1 MGLAVTRMVQ
11 DFRFALR
18 GLRRWPAFTVLSV
31 LLLALGTGTTT
42 ALVSL
47 VSGVL
52 WTPPPYADP
61 GRLVLVGPARSDG
74 QPFRGP
80 STARQIGDWGKAGA
94 FERTAGYFWIFD
106 YLVRGDGSASLE
118 GLAVS
123 PEYFGVIGRAPALGR
138 AFTRDER
145 SAQSHPVVL
154 ISDDLWRRQFRADPG
169 VVGTTLT
176 LSRHR
181 TLTIVG
187 VMPPG
192 IRFLPA
198 PLSEDAPGYDVDAK
212 VDFWVPQALE
222 AFPPNV
228 PIWNAVARL
237 RPGASLAQARAEIAA
252 IASRQAATTP
262 ALREMTATVEPLQ
275 AALNLEPGRL
285 LVPLLGA
292 AACVLLIACANAGA
306 LQLARALRRDGEL
319 AVHAALGASP
329 GRLVRRAL
337 AEHVAVGVIGGA
349 LGSGLAYATLALL
362 VRTNAVS
369 IPRIDAVAIDGR
381 LLAWSVGLGIVTGL
395 LAGLPSALRIHRGW
409 GRPGLD
415 PGGPSARVV
424 GGGWRTLQALTGAQ
438 IALTLALLAPAG
450 LLARSLQ
457 NAAAVTPGYRT
468 DHVLTM
474 MVTDV
479 GSDWQAFH
487 RRVLDRVQ
495 DVPGVS
501 GAAFGW
507 GLPLTNTGAST
518 RVRLGATEDTR
529 ITAPVRAVTPS
540 FFDVLRMPVVAGRAF
555 QDTDG
560 PDAKPVAII
569 TASLAARYFAGV
581 DPIGRVIDVP
591 GWEGRQ
597 REIVGVLGDVRAQS
611 LLQAAEPEL
620 YLPLTQ
626 ATAFTK
632 HLVVRTAADPLALA
646 PAVQAAIR
654 AIDPAASIES
664 LKTFEQIRA
673 DALSGHR
680 LVADVLSAFG
690 AMACLLAVAGV
701 YGSLAWSVAR
711 RRREFA
717 IRAALGADRRRVLGV
732 VVRDLAGPLLG
743 GSLLGLGLALA
754 LSNALRAWLFGVAA
768 YDPTTLA
775 AAGGVLLVLMLG
787 ATWLPAR
794 AALAID
800 PSAALRA
807 E

>member
-1 MGLAVTRMVQ
+1 MGLAVTNMIQ
-11 DFRFALR
+11 DLTFAIR
-18 GLRRWPAFTVLSV
+18 GLRRWPAFTLLSV

-47 VSGVL
+47 VAGVL

-61 GRLVLVGPARSDG
+61 GRLVLLAPARLDG

-80 STARQIGDWGKAGA
+80 CTARQCGEWSKASA

-123 PEYFGVIGRAPALGR
+123 PEYFEVIGRTPVLGR
-138 AFTRDER
+138 AFTRAET
-145 SAQSHPVVL
+145 SAQTHPVVL
-154 ISDDLWRRQFRADPG
+154 ISDDLWRRQFQSDPG
-169 VVGTTLT
+169 VVGTTVT

-237 RPGASLAQARAEIAA
+237 RPGASLEQARAEVAA
-252 IASRQAATTP
+252 IASRQAEATP
-262 ALREMTATVEPLQ
+262 ALRGMTATVEPLQ
-275 AALNLEPGRL
+275 AVLNREPERL

-292 AACVLLIACANAGA
+292 AACVLFIACANAGA

-329 GRLVRRAL
+329 GRLVRRAF

-349 LGSGLAYATLALL
+349 VGSVLAYVTLSVL
-362 VRTNAVS
+362 VRTTGAS
-369 IPRIDAVAIDGR
+369 IPRIDAVALDGR
-381 LLAWSVGLGIVTGL
+381 LLAWSIGLGIVTGL
-395 LAGLPSALRIHRGW
+395 LAGLPSAVRIHRGW

-487 RRVLDRVQ
+487 RRVLDQVEQ
-495 DVPGVS
+495 VPGVA

-518 RVRLGATEDTR
+518 RVRVGEAEDTR
-529 ITAPVRAVTPS
+529 VTLPVRAVTPS
-540 FFDVLRMPVVAGRAF
+540 FFDLLDMPIVAGRAF
-555 QDTDG
+555 RDADG
-560 PDAKPVAII
+560 PDARPVAII
-569 TASLAARYFAGV
+569 TQRMASRHFPGV

-591 GWEGRQ
+591 GWEGQQ
-597 REIVGVLGDVRAQS
+597 REIVGVLGDARAQS
-611 LLQAAEPEL
+611 LTQPAEPEL

-632 HLVVRTAADPLALA
+632 HLVVRTHADPLALA

-654 AIDPAASIES
+654 AVDPTAAIES
-664 LKTFEQIRA
+664 LKTFAQIRA
-673 DALSGHR
+673 DAMSGHQ
-680 LVADVLSAFG
+680 LVADVLSAFS

-717 IRAALGADRRRVLGV
+717 IRAALGANRRRVLAV
-732 VVRDLAGPLLG
+732 VMGDVAAPLVG
-743 GSLLGLGLALA
+743 GALIGLGLALA
-754 LSNALRAWLFGVAA
+754 LSNALRAWLFEVAA
-768 YDPTTLA
+768 YDPATLA
-775 AAGGVLLVLMLG
+775 GTAGLFALLMLG
-787 ATWLPAR
+787 ASWLPAR
-794 AALAID
+794 AALSVD